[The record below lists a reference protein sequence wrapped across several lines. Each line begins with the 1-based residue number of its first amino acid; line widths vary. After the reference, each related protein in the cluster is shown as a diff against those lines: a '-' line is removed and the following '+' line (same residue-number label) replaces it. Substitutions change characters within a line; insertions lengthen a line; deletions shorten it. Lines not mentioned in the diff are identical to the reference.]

1 MSLFQYLVLFGSFN
15 INGFCIPR
23 AKILMANEKNV
34 VREGGLS
41 PFKSRCE
48 EAK

>member
-1 MSLFQYLVLFGSFN
+1 
-15 INGFCIPR
+15 
-23 AKILMANEKNV
+23 MAIENNV

-48 EAK
+48 KAMSWESIKTSKSI

>member
-1 MSLFQYLVLFGSFN
+1 
-15 INGFCIPR
+15 
-23 AKILMANEKNV
+23 MAGEKNV

-48 EAK
+48 KVNNNALIADITKHRGDE